1 MVETKQMCLGSL
13 GAQAC
18 LDSQGAQVC
27 LGSPE
32 AQASLDS
39 QGAQVYLDSQGFLS
53 MFLHSHH
60 LEKLW
65 VSYNCFLLVQVFT
78 FEDTKG
84 R

>member
-1 MVETKQMCLGSL
+1 MVETKQMCLGSP

-32 AQASLDS
+32 AQA
-39 QGAQVYLDSQGFLS
+39 YLDSQGFLS

>member
-1 MVETKQMCLGSL
+1 MVETKQMCLGSPGAQVCL
-13 GAQAC
+13 GSPGAQAR

-27 LGSPE
+27 LG
-32 AQASLDS
+32 
-39 QGAQVYLDSQGFLS
+39 SQGFLS

>member
-1 MVETKQMCLGSL
+1 MFSHELTQSNQSCLSDQMVETKQMCLGSL

-39 QGAQVYLDSQGFLS
+39 QGAQAYLDSQGFLS

-60 LEKLW
+60 LEKL
-65 VSYNCFLLVQVFT
+65 
-78 FEDTKG
+78 
-84 R
+84 